1 MPAFGCRLGKSLV
14 FGQSQDV
21 RSGRHCMSDDGGAA
35 CRRRP
40 THAPSTVAC
49 PWMRQWPPVARGLRE
64 SAYIGTGGRLARR
77 RRAVSHTGDAGR
89 ASRYNDRDRA
99 FGTPCETQGH
109 CPAARL
115 HLLAT
120 RCAGTTA
127 HRAPRRPEETGP
139 GPGFF
144 ARRGAISTG
153 RPSPAPRHRGRTRTP
168 RAAPAFPAG
177 RRSRRRGLSPRAAAR
192 PRRSRPGG

>member
-14 FGQSQDV
+14 FGQARDV
-21 RSGRHCMSDDGGAA
+21 RAGRHCMSDDGGVA
-35 CRRRP
+35 CRPGP

-49 PWMRQWPPVARGLRE
+49 PWMRQSARGAGGLRE
-64 SAYIGTGGRLARR
+64 SAYIRTGGRLARR

-99 FGTPCETQGH
+99 FGIPCETQGH

-127 HRAPRRPEETGP
+127 HRAPRRPEGTGP
-139 GPGFF
+139 GPGSWR
-144 ARRGAISTG
+144 APGAISTA

-168 RAAPAFPAG
+168 RAARAFPAG

-192 PRRSRPGG
+192 PRRSRPAG